1 MSGLDYAHA
10 VLNAASPEAKIEA
23 AHALTAYWNSNKTA
37 QTLKGVLQDNPA
49 RPKTPITVSP
59 RDVPRRGLGKVEGRI
74 YLLHAIAHIEF
85 NAIDL
90 AADMICR
97 FSFDKWID
105 RSIREAF
112 ISDWISVCD
121 DEARHFN
128 LINSRLK
135 ELGATYGDHPA
146 HYGLWQA
153 AHATRHDLMAR
164 LAIAPMVLE
173 ARGLDVTPAMILK
186 LKQVGDIDSAQ
197 ILQIIYD
204 DEIGHVRIGSKWF
217 NIICAKMGKSPE
229 TLFHNLVRNHYSG
242 VLKPPFNEKA
252 RRSAGLPPSFY
263 APLV

>member
-10 VLNAASPEAKIEA
+10 VLKAAAPEAKVGA
-23 AHALTAYWNSNKTA
+23 AHALTAYWNSNKTIRNLNA
-37 QTLKGVLQDNPA
+37 TLRDNPA
-49 RPKTPITVSP
+49 RPNTPVTVSP
-59 RDVPRRGLGKVEGRI
+59 RDVPRRGLGKIEGRI

-97 FSFDKWID
+97 FSFDEWIEDSD
-105 RSIREAF
+105 REEF

-128 LINSRLK
+128 LINLRLK
-135 ELGATYGDHPA
+135 ALGATYGDHPA
-146 HYGLWQA
+146 HQGLWEA
-153 AHATRHDLMAR
+153 ALATRHDLMAR

-186 LKQVGDIDSAQ
+186 LKQVGDVESAR

-229 TLFHNLVRNHYSG
+229 ILFHNLVRNHYSG

-252 RRSAGLPPSFY
+252 RSSAGLPPSFY